1 MRARARADAYR
12 ARLCVRACACVC
24 VLLHALAQASGA
36 VHEAVLWSATRAA
49 PRGEWFA
56 FFALQGPLVCAEAA
70 AHAALRALRRGGGA
84 VERERALALR
94 RPALPA
100 ALSIPLTWALVLA
113 PACALFFPPPV
124 REGLDRR
131 VVASLR
137 AMFGM

>member
-1 MRARARADAYR
+1 
-12 ARLCVRACACVC
+12 V
-24 VLLHALAQASGA
+24 SGA
-36 VHEAVLWSATRAA
+36 VHEAILWSATRAA
-49 PRGEWFA
+49 PRGEWLA

-70 AHAALRALRRGGGA
+70 AHAAVRALRTRRVAASSASSAGGA
-84 VERERALALR
+84 KEAAAALR

-100 ALSIPLTWALVLA
+100 LLSIPLTWALILA

-137 AMFGM
+137 GMFGM